1 MSDAGND
8 EYNIPLLKQPKQKKT
23 KKIVEVVEEVKEPEI
38 KKKARPP
45 KTEKQIEQFKKML
58 EVRKQKVEQQK
69 LNKKIEAA
77 KLLVE
82 QGVTPKTE
90 AEPKKKVIKQAPK
103 ELEFEIF
110 AKMYISC
117 SPKWDKKVLINVSET
132 TGKFES
138 TTPIFNFTRSL
149 YYTIYI
155 ACKMSKLPL
164 NFRVPHAYIHR

>member
-23 KKIVEVVEEVKEPEI
+23 KKVVEVVEEVKEPEI

-45 KTEKQIEQFKKML
+45 KTEKQIEQFNKML

-82 QGVTPKTE
+82 QGVTKKDETE
-90 AEPKKKVIKQAPK
+90 DKPKKKVIKQAPK
-103 ELEFEIF
+103 
-110 AKMYISC
+110 
-117 SPKWDKKVLINVSET
+117 N
-132 TGKFES
+132 
-138 TTPIFNFTRSL
+138 
-149 YYTIYI
+149 
-155 ACKMSKLPL
+155 
-164 NFRVPHAYIHR
+164 